1 MFYSCLTEGFSLIAY
16 LDNSATTKVC
26 KEAVA
31 AMCDCMENSWG
42 NPSSLHIV
50 GINAFNVLEDARETV
65 AKALGC
71 QKKEIFFTSGGTEA
85 NNLAIKGAV
94 DKNKRRGRKI
104 ITSSIEHPS
113 VMNVMDKLERDGFE
127 VVRLICDENARVKTE
142 DLEREID
149 ENTILVSL
157 MAVNNEVGSIQ
168 PFDKVKN
175 IINRNGSPALLHVD
189 AVQAFGKIPLKPS
202 AAGIDL
208 MTVSS
213 HKVHGPKG
221 VGALYIK
228 DGVRITPVTLG
239 GEQEKQIRPG
249 TEAMPAIA
257 GFAEAVRQLP
267 NINGQL
273 KKMTSIR
280 NDFLIKLKAVEGVCI
295 NSTEDALPYIVNISV
310 PGLRSEPMLNLL
322 SDMGV
327 CVSSGSACAKG
338 HKSYV
343 LEALGL
349 DNGRIDSALRISMS
363 RYTTEEELDLFI
375 KGIQTA
381 QKVLR
386 RR

>member
-1 MFYSCLTEGFSLIAY
+1 LIAY

-26 KEAVA
+26 REAVSK
-31 AMCDCMENSWG
+31 MCDCMENNWG
-42 NPSSLHIV
+42 NPSSLHFM
-50 GINAFNVLEDARETV
+50 GINAFNILEEARETL

-94 DKNKRRGRKI
+94 SKNRRKGRKI

-127 VVRLICDENARVKTE
+127 VVRLICDENARVRLE

-168 PFDKVKN
+168 PFDKVKS
-175 IINRNGSPALLHVD
+175 IINKKGSPALLHVD

-202 AAGIDL
+202 AMGIDL

-213 HKVHGPKG
+213 HKIHGPKG
-221 VGALYIK
+221 AGALYIK
-228 DGVRITPVTLG
+228 DGVRINPVTLG

-257 GFAEAVRQLP
+257 GFGEAIKQLP

-273 KKMTSIR
+273 KKMTTLR
-280 NDFLIKLKAVEGVCI
+280 NDFLLKLEAVEGACI

-381 QKVLR
+381 QKILR

>member
-1 MFYSCLTEGFSLIAY
+1 MTAY

-26 KEAVA
+26 KEAIDS
-31 AMCDCMENSWG
+31 MCQCMENNWG
-42 NPSSLHIV
+42 NPSSLHIMGV
-50 GINAFNVLEDARETV
+50 NAYTALESSREAL

-85 NNLAIKGAV
+85 NNLAVKGVAE
-94 DKNKRRGRKI
+94 KNKRIGNKI

-113 VMNVMDKLERDGFE
+113 VMNVMDKLEKDGFQ
-127 VVRLICDENARVKTE
+127 VVRLECDENAKVRIE

-149 ENTILVSL
+149 GNTILVSI

-168 PFDKVKN
+168 PFDKIKN
-175 IINRNGSPALLHVD
+175 IIKRNNSPALLHVD
-189 AVQAFGKIPLKPS
+189 AVQAFGKIMLKPTS
-202 AAGIDL
+202 MGIDL

-213 HKVHGPKG
+213 HKIHGPKG
-221 VGALYIK
+221 VGALFIK
-228 DGVRITPVTLG
+228 DGTKITPQTLG

-249 TEAMPAIA
+249 TEAMPAIV
-257 GFAEAVRQLP
+257 GFGEAVKQLP
-267 NINGQL
+267 NINEQL
-273 KKMTSIR
+273 KKMTILR
-280 NDFLIKLKAVEGVCI
+280 NDFLLKLNDIQGVFI
-295 NSTEDALPYIVNISV
+295 NSTDDALPYIVNISV

-322 SDMGV
+322 SDIGV

-349 DNGRIDSALRISMS
+349 DNSRIDSALRISMS
-363 RYTTEEELDLFI
+363 RYTTAEELDLFI

>member
-1 MFYSCLTEGFSLIAY
+1 MIAY

-26 KEAVA
+26 REAVSK
-31 AMCDCMENSWG
+31 MCDCMENNWG
-42 NPSSLHIV
+42 NPSSLHIM
-50 GINAFNVLEDARETV
+50 GINAFNILEEARETL

-94 DKNKRRGRKI
+94 SKNRRKGRKI

-113 VMNVMDKLERDGFE
+113 VMNVMDMLERDGFE
-127 VVRLICDENARVKTE
+127 VVRLICDESARVRLE

-168 PFDKVKN
+168 PFDKVKS
-175 IINRNGSPALLHVD
+175 IINKKGSPALLHVD

-202 AAGIDL
+202 AMGIDL

-213 HKVHGPKG
+213 HKIHGPKG

-228 DGVRITPVTLG
+228 DGVRINPVTLG

-257 GFAEAVRQLP
+257 GFGEAIKQLP

-273 KKMTSIR
+273 KKMTTLR
-280 NDFLIKLKAVEGVCI
+280 NDFLLKLEAVEGVCI

>member
-1 MFYSCLTEGFSLIAY
+1 MTAY

-26 KEAVA
+26 KEAIDS
-31 AMCDCMENSWG
+31 MCQCMENNWG
-42 NPSSLHIV
+42 NPSSLHIMGV
-50 GINAFNVLEDARETV
+50 NAYTALESSREAL

-85 NNLAIKGAV
+85 NNLAVKGVAE
-94 DKNKRRGRKI
+94 KNKRIGNKI

-113 VMNVMDKLERDGFE
+113 VMNVMDKLEKDGFQ
-127 VVRLICDENARVKTE
+127 VVRLECDENAKVRIE

-149 ENTILVSL
+149 GNTILVSI

-168 PFDKVKN
+168 PFDKIKN
-175 IINRNGSPALLHVD
+175 IIKRNNSPALLHVD
-189 AVQAFGKIPLKPS
+189 AVQAFGKIMLKPTS
-202 AAGIDL
+202 MGIDL

-213 HKVHGPKG
+213 HKIHGPKG
-221 VGALYIK
+221 VGALFIK
-228 DGVRITPVTLG
+228 DGTKITPQTLG

-249 TEAMPAIA
+249 TEAMPAIV
-257 GFAEAVRQLP
+257 GFGEAVKQLP
-267 NINGQL
+267 NINEQL
-273 KKMTSIR
+273 KKMTILR
-280 NDFLIKLKAVEGVCI
+280 NDFLLKLNDIQGVFI
-295 NSTEDALPYIVNISV
+295 NSTDDALPYIVNISV

-349 DNGRIDSALRISMS
+349 DNSRIDSALRISMS
-363 RYTTEEELDLFI
+363 RYTTAEELDLFI

>member
-1 MFYSCLTEGFSLIAY
+1 MTAY

-26 KEAVA
+26 KEAIDS
-31 AMCDCMENSWG
+31 MCQCMENNWG
-42 NPSSLHIV
+42 NPSSLHIMGV
-50 GINAFNVLEDARETV
+50 NAYTALESSREAL

-85 NNLAIKGAV
+85 NNLAVKGVAE
-94 DKNKRRGRKI
+94 KNKRMGNKI

-113 VMNVMDKLERDGFE
+113 VMNVMNKLEKDGFQ
-127 VVRLICDENARVKTE
+127 VVRLECDENAKVRIE

-149 ENTILVSL
+149 GNTILVSI

-168 PFDKVKN
+168 PFDKIKN
-175 IINRNGSPALLHVD
+175 IIKRNNSPALLHVD
-189 AVQAFGKIPLKPS
+189 AVQAFGKIMLKPTS
-202 AAGIDL
+202 MGIDL

-213 HKVHGPKG
+213 HKIHGPKG
-221 VGALYIK
+221 VGALFIK
-228 DGVRITPVTLG
+228 DGTKITPQTLG

-249 TEAMPAIA
+249 TEAMPAIV
-257 GFAEAVRQLP
+257 GFGEAVKQLP
-267 NINGQL
+267 NINEQL
-273 KKMTSIR
+273 KKMTILR
-280 NDFLIKLKAVEGVCI
+280 NDFLLKLNDIQGVFI

-349 DNGRIDSALRISMS
+349 DNSRIDSALRISMS
-363 RYTTEEELDLFI
+363 RYTTADELDLFI

>member
-1 MFYSCLTEGFSLIAY
+1 MTAY

-26 KEAVA
+26 KEAIDS
-31 AMCDCMENSWG
+31 MCQCMENNWG
-42 NPSSLHIV
+42 NPSSLHIMGV
-50 GINAFNVLEDARETV
+50 NAYTALESSREAL

-85 NNLAIKGAV
+85 NNLAVKGVAE
-94 DKNKRRGRKI
+94 KNKRMGNKI

-113 VMNVMDKLERDGFE
+113 VMNVMDKLEKDGFQ
-127 VVRLICDENARVKTE
+127 VIRLECDENAKVRIE

-149 ENTILVSL
+149 SNTILVSI

-168 PFDKVKN
+168 PFDKIKN
-175 IINRNGSPALLHVD
+175 IIKRNNSPALLHVD
-189 AVQAFGKIPLKPS
+189 AVQAFGKIMLKPTS
-202 AAGIDL
+202 MGIDL

-213 HKVHGPKG
+213 HRIHGPKG
-221 VGALYIK
+221 VGALFIK
-228 DGVRITPVTLG
+228 DGTKITPQTLG

-249 TEAMPAIA
+249 TEAMPAIV
-257 GFAEAVRQLP
+257 GFGEAVKQLP
-267 NINGQL
+267 NINEQL
-273 KKMTSIR
+273 KKMTILR
-280 NDFLIKLKAVEGVCI
+280 NDFLLKLNDIQGVFI

-349 DNGRIDSALRISMS
+349 DNSRIDSALRISMS

>member
-1 MFYSCLTEGFSLIAY
+1 MTAY

-26 KEAVA
+26 KEAIDK
-31 AMCDCMENSWG
+31 MCDCMENNWG
-42 NPSSLHIV
+42 NPSSLHMV
-50 GINAFNVLEDARETV
+50 GINAYNALEEAREAV
-65 AKALGC
+65 AKALSC
-71 QKKEIFFTSGGTEA
+71 QKKEVFFTSGGTEA
-85 NNLAIKGAV
+85 NNLAINGAV
-94 DKNKRRGRKI
+94 QKNKRIGKKI
-104 ITSSIEHPS
+104 VTSSIEHPS
-113 VMNVMDKLERDGFE
+113 VINVMDKLEKDGFQ
-127 VVRLICDENARVKTE
+127 VVRLECDEGARVRIE
-142 DLEREID
+142 DLEKEID
-149 ENTILVSL
+149 ENTILVSV
-157 MAVNNEVGSIQ
+157 MAINNEVGSVQ
-168 PFDKVKN
+168 PFDKIKS
-175 IINRNGSPALLHVD
+175 IIKRNNSPALLHVD

-202 AAGIDL
+202 TMGIDL

-213 HKVHGPKG
+213 HKIHGPKG
-221 VGALYIK
+221 VGALYIR
-228 DGVRITPVTLG
+228 DGIKIIPVTLG

-249 TEAMPAIA
+249 TEAMPAIV
-257 GFAEAVRQLP
+257 GFGEAIRQLP
-267 NINGQL
+267 NINEQL
-273 KKMTSIR
+273 KKMSTLR
-280 NDFLIKLKAVEGVCI
+280 NDFLLKLNAIEGVCI

-349 DNGRIDSALRISMS
+349 DNGRIDSALRVSMS

>member
-1 MFYSCLTEGFSLIAY
+1 MTAY

-26 KEAVA
+26 KEAIDS
-31 AMCDCMENSWG
+31 MCQCMENNWG
-42 NPSSLHIV
+42 NPSSLHIMGV
-50 GINAFNVLEDARETV
+50 NAYTALESSREAL

-85 NNLAIKGAV
+85 NNLAVKGVAE
-94 DKNKRRGRKI
+94 KNKRMGNKI

-113 VMNVMDKLERDGFE
+113 VMNVMDKLEKDGFQ
-127 VVRLICDENARVKTE
+127 VIRLECDENAKVRIE

-149 ENTILVSL
+149 SNTILVSI

-168 PFDKVKN
+168 PFDKIKN
-175 IINRNGSPALLHVD
+175 IIKRNNSPALLHVD
-189 AVQAFGKIPLKPS
+189 AVQAFGKIMLKPTS
-202 AAGIDL
+202 MGIDL

-213 HKVHGPKG
+213 HKIHGPKG
-221 VGALYIK
+221 VGALFIK
-228 DGVRITPVTLG
+228 DGTKITPQTLG

-249 TEAMPAIA
+249 TEAMPAIV
-257 GFAEAVRQLP
+257 GFGEAVKQLP
-267 NINGQL
+267 NINEQL
-273 KKMTSIR
+273 KKMTILR
-280 NDFLIKLKAVEGVCI
+280 NDFLLKLNDIQGVFI

-349 DNGRIDSALRISMS
+349 DNSRIDSALRISMS

>member
-1 MFYSCLTEGFSLIAY
+1 MTAY

-26 KEAVA
+26 DEAIDK
-31 AMCDCMENSWG
+31 MCRVMKDSWG
-42 NPSSLHIV
+42 NPSSSHFV
-50 GINAFNVLEDARETV
+50 GIKAYEELESARQAV
-65 AKALGC
+65 AQALSC
-71 QKKEIFFTSGGTEA
+71 QPKEIYFTSGGTES
-85 NNLAIKGAV
+85 NNLALKGVA
-94 DKNKRRGRKI
+94 DKMKRRGNKI
-104 ITSSIEHPS
+104 VTTAIEHPS
-113 VMNVMDKLERDGFE
+113 VENTAKKLKEQGFD
-127 VVRLICDENARVKTE
+127 VVFLKPDNNAVISLD

-149 ENTILVSL
+149 ENTILVSV

-168 PFDKVKN
+168 PYDKIKSIIKRKN
-175 IINRNGSPALLHVD
+175 SPALLHVD
-189 AVQAFGKIPLKPS
+189 AVQAFGKIVLKPKS
-202 AAGIDL
+202 DGIDL

-213 HKVHGPKG
+213 HKIHGPKG
-221 VGALYIK
+221 VGALYIS
-228 DGVRITPVTLG
+228 DTVRINPVTTG
-239 GEQEKQIRPG
+239 GEQEKKIRPG

-257 GFAEAVRQLP
+257 GFGEAVRQLG

-273 KKMTSIR
+273 KKTTSLR
-280 NDFLIKLKAVEGVCI
+280 NDFVLKLKGMDGISI
-295 NSTEDALPYIVNISV
+295 NSPDNALPYIVNISV
-310 PGLRSEPMLNLL
+310 DGLRSEPMLNLL

-349 DNGRIDSALRISMS
+349 SNERVDSALRISLS

-381 QKVLR
+381 QKVIR

>member
-1 MFYSCLTEGFSLIAY
+1 MTAY

-26 KEAVA
+26 KESIDS
-31 AMCDCMENSWG
+31 MCQCMENNWG
-42 NPSSLHIV
+42 NPSSLHIMGV
-50 GINAFNVLEDARETV
+50 NAYTALESSREAL

-85 NNLAIKGAV
+85 NNLAVKGVAE
-94 DKNKRRGRKI
+94 KNKRIGNKI

-113 VMNVMDKLERDGFE
+113 VMNVMDKLEKDGFQ
-127 VVRLICDENARVKTE
+127 VVRLECDENAKVKIE

-149 ENTILVSL
+149 SNTILVSI
-157 MAVNNEVGSIQ
+157 MAINNEVGSIQ
-168 PFDKVKN
+168 PFDKIKN
-175 IINRNGSPALLHVD
+175 IIKRNNSPALLHVD
-189 AVQAFGKIPLKPS
+189 AVQAFGKIMLKPTS
-202 AAGIDL
+202 MGIDL

-213 HKVHGPKG
+213 HKIHGPKG
-221 VGALYIK
+221 VGALFIK
-228 DGVRITPVTLG
+228 DGTKITPQTLG

-249 TEAMPAIA
+249 TEAMPAIV
-257 GFAEAVRQLP
+257 GFGEAVKQLP
-267 NINGQL
+267 NINEQL
-273 KKMTSIR
+273 KKMTILR
-280 NDFLIKLKAVEGVCI
+280 NDFLLKLNDIQGVFI

-349 DNGRIDSALRISMS
+349 DNSRIDSALRISMS
-363 RYTTEEELDLFI
+363 RYTTTEELDLFI

>member
-1 MFYSCLTEGFSLIAY
+1 MTAY

-26 KEAVA
+26 KEAIDS
-31 AMCDCMENSWG
+31 MCQCMENNWG
-42 NPSSLHIV
+42 NPSSLHIMGV
-50 GINAFNVLEDARETV
+50 NAYTALESSREAL

-85 NNLAIKGAV
+85 NNLAVKGVAE
-94 DKNKRRGRKI
+94 KNKRMGNKI

-113 VMNVMDKLERDGFE
+113 VMNVMDKLEKDGFQ
-127 VVRLICDENARVKTE
+127 VVRLECDENAKVRIE

-149 ENTILVSL
+149 SNTILVSI

-168 PFDKVKN
+168 PFDKIKN
-175 IINRNGSPALLHVD
+175 IIKRNNSPALLHVD
-189 AVQAFGKIPLKPS
+189 AVQAFGKIMLKPTS
-202 AAGIDL
+202 MGIDL

-213 HKVHGPKG
+213 HKIHGPKG
-221 VGALYIK
+221 VGALFIK
-228 DGVRITPVTLG
+228 DGTKITPQTSG

-249 TEAMPAIA
+249 TEAMPAIV
-257 GFAEAVRQLP
+257 GFGEAVKQLP
-267 NINGQL
+267 NINEQL
-273 KKMTSIR
+273 KKMTILR
-280 NDFLIKLKAVEGVCI
+280 NDFLLKLNDIQGVFI

-349 DNGRIDSALRISMS
+349 DNSRIDSALRISMS

>member
-127 VVRLICDENARVKTE
+127 VVRLICDENARVRIE

-202 AAGIDL
+202 TTGIDL

-280 NDFLIKLKAVEGVCI
+280 NDFLLKLKAVEGVCI

>member
-1 MFYSCLTEGFSLIAY
+1 MIAY

-26 KEAVA
+26 NEAIDK
-31 AMCDCMENSWG
+31 MCDCMQNNWG

-50 GINAFNVLEDARETV
+50 GINAYNILEEARETL
-65 AKALGC
+65 AKALSC

-85 NNLAIKGAV
+85 NNLAIRGAV
-94 DKNKRRGRKI
+94 DKNKRKGKKI

-113 VMNVMDKLERDGFE
+113 VMNVMDKLEKDGFQ
-127 VVRLICDENARVKTE
+127 VVRLECDEKARVRTE
-142 DLEREID
+142 DLEKEID
-149 ENTILVSL
+149 ENTILVSV
-157 MAVNNEVGSIQ
+157 MAVNNEVGSVQ
-168 PFDKVKN
+168 PFDKIKN
-175 IINRNGSPALLHVD
+175 IIKRNNSPALLHVD

-202 AAGIDL
+202 TMGIDL

-213 HKVHGPKG
+213 HKIHGPKG
-221 VGALYIK
+221 AGALYIK
-228 DGVRITPVTLG
+228 DGVKITPVTLG

-257 GFAEAVRQLP
+257 GFGEAVRQLP
-267 NINGQL
+267 NINEQL
-273 KKMTSIR
+273 KKMSTLR
-280 NDFLIKLKAVEGVCI
+280 NDFLLKLNAVDGLCI
-295 NSTEDALPYIVNISV
+295 NSPEDALPYIVNISV

-343 LEALGL
+343 LESLGL

-363 RYTTEEELDLFI
+363 RYTTEEDLDLFI

>member
-1 MFYSCLTEGFSLIAY
+1 MIAY

-26 KEAVA
+26 KEAIDK
-31 AMCDCMENSWG
+31 MCDCMENNWG
-42 NPSSLHIV
+42 NPSSLHMV
-50 GINAFNVLEDARETV
+50 GINAYNALEEARETL
-65 AKALGC
+65 AKSLGC

-94 DKNKRRGRKI
+94 AKNKRKGKKI

-113 VMNVMDKLERDGFE
+113 VMNVMDKLEKEGYE
-127 VVRLICDENARVKTE
+127 VVRLKCDEKAIVRIE
-142 DLEREID
+142 DLQKEID
-149 ENTILVSL
+149 GGTILVSV

-168 PFDKVKN
+168 PFDKIKN
-175 IINRNGSPALLHVD
+175 IIRRNNSPALLHVD

-202 AAGIDL
+202 TTGVDL

-213 HKVHGPKG
+213 HKIHGPKG
-221 VGALYIK
+221 VGALYIR
-228 DGVRITPVTLG
+228 DGVKITPVTLG

-249 TEAMPAIA
+249 TEAMPAVV
-257 GFAEAVRQLP
+257 GFGEAIRQLP
-267 NINGQL
+267 NINEQL
-273 KKMTSIR
+273 KKMSTLR
-280 NDFLIKLKAVEGVCI
+280 NDFLIKLNAIEGVCI
-295 NSTEDALPYIVNISV
+295 NSTEDALPYIVSISV

-349 DNGRIDSALRISMS
+349 DNGKTDSALRISMS